1 MPPKDPPQDCRV
13 GDRGGEQRG
22 GRRGTAQRRQARCDS
37 LAQAPPRIPLSP
49 TGASLP
55 TGEPPRIVPF
65 STACCHGFCPQRRAA
80 GHEMGREGEW
90 IGGGGGGIFFDLGFH
105 PLLMYHISTIL
116 IICHTRCKKWLPE
129 VSAPNVDGPSCHRR
143 SHIANK

>member
-22 GRRGTAQRRQARCDS
+22 GRRGTARRRQARRDS
-37 LAQAPPRIPLSP
+37 PAPAPPRIPLSP
-49 TGASLP
+49 TGALLP

-65 STACCHGFCPQRRAA
+65 STACRHGFRPQRRAA
-80 GHEMGREGEW
+80 GHETGREGEW
-90 IGGGGGGIFFDLGFH
+90 IGGGGGGIFCDLGFH
-105 PLLMYHISTIL
+105 PLLIYHISTIL
-116 IICHTRCKKWLPE
+116 KFCHTGCKKWLPE
-129 VSAPNVDGPSCHRR
+129 VSAPNAHRPSCHRC